1 MGRTLVYGM
10 AGAAWADA
18 STHVSFLGLPVASG
32 SATHN
37 GWVAGFGF
45 EYALSNHVST
55 RIEYAHIDLGSANH
69 SLATAG
75 GTVLVT
81 DSVDLKM
88 DTIRLGVNIKLY

>member
-1 MGRTLVYGM
+1 MPEKAR
-10 AGAAWADA
+10 
-18 STHVSFLGLPVASG
+18 
-32 SATHN
+32 
-37 GWVAGFGF
+37 
-45 EYALSNHVST
+45 
-55 RIEYAHIDLGSANH
+55 RLGSANH